1 MTHWRRLI
9 EKLEAKCIML
19 YELVLGLT
27 RSSWSLACHPKISI
41 GFEPTIVKDEEIVQQ
56 EQGYWEMDNVDLEL
70 QL

>member
-9 EKLEAKCIML
+9 EKLEAKCSML
-19 YELVLGLT
+19 YEVVLGLT
-27 RSSWSLACHPKISI
+27 RSSWSLASHSKISI
-41 GFEPTIVKDEEIVQQ
+41 GFVPTIVKDEEIVQQ

>member
-9 EKLEAKCIML
+9 EKLEAKCSML
-19 YELVLGLT
+19 YEVVLGLT
-27 RSSWSLACHPKISI
+27 RSSWSLASHPKILI
-41 GFEPTIVKDEEIVQQ
+41 GFAPTIVKDEEIVQQ